1 MIKKDNMKKQDQRIQ
16 LVASTEFRNDVDKWR
31 REQTDLPSHSEAIRR
46 LVKIALRSGDSE
58 TMKMITAIIR
68 PHKYEDVRN
77 ALIDIGI
84 EGLSATEIRGFGRQR
99 GQTEIYRGAEY
110 KTTEVPKIKIEIVVP
125 ATKLDQVV
133 NIISKSSET
142 GKVGDGKI
150 FVSNIDQA
158 IRIRTGEKGEEAI

>member
-1 MIKKDNMKKQDQRIQ
+1 MKKQDQRIQ

-58 TMKMITAIIR
+58 TMKVITAIIR

-110 KTTEVPKIKIEIVVP
+110 KTTEVPKIKIEIVIP

-158 IRIRTGEKGEEAI
+158 IRIRTGETQDDAL

>member
-1 MIKKDNMKKQDQRIQ
+1 MKKQDQRIL

-110 KTTEVPKIKIEIVVP
+110 KTTEVPKIKIEIVIP

-158 IRIRTGEKGEEAI
+158 IRIRTGETQDDAL

>member
-1 MIKKDNMKKQDQRIQ
+1 MKKQDQRIQ

-46 LVKIALRSGDSE
+46 LVKIALRPGDSE

-110 KTTEVPKIKIEIVVP
+110 KTTEVPKIKIEIVIP

-158 IRIRTGEKGEEAI
+158 IRIRTGETQDDAL

>member
-1 MIKKDNMKKQDQRIQ
+1 MKKQDQRIQ

-77 ALIDIGI
+77 ALIDVGI

-110 KTTEVPKIKIEIVVP
+110 KTTEVPKIKIEIVIT

-158 IRIRTGEKGEEAI
+158 IRIRTGETQDDAL

>member
-1 MIKKDNMKKQDQRIQ
+1 MKKQDQRIL
-16 LVASTEFRNDVDKWR
+16 LVASTELRNDVDKWR

-110 KTTEVPKIKIEIVVP
+110 KTTEVPKIKIEIVIP

-158 IRIRTGEKGEEAI
+158 IRIRTGETQDDAL

>member
-1 MIKKDNMKKQDQRIQ
+1 M
-16 LVASTEFRNDVDKWR
+16 ASTEFRNDVDKWR

-77 ALIDIGI
+77 ALINIGI

-110 KTTEVPKIKIEIVVP
+110 KTTEVPKIKIEIVIP

-158 IRIRTGEKGEEAI
+158 IRIRTGETQDDAL

>member
-1 MIKKDNMKKQDQRIQ
+1 MKKQDQRIQ

-58 TMKMITAIIR
+58 TMKKITAIIR

-110 KTTEVPKIKIEIVVP
+110 KTTEVPKIKIEIVIP

-158 IRIRTGEKGEEAI
+158 IRIRTGETQDDAL

>member
-1 MIKKDNMKKQDQRIQ
+1 MKKQDQRIQ

-58 TMKMITAIIR
+58 TMKMITSIIR

-110 KTTEVPKIKIEIVVP
+110 KTTEVPKIKIEIVIP

-158 IRIRTGEKGEEAI
+158 IRIRTGETQDDAL

>member
-1 MIKKDNMKKQDQRIQ
+1 MKKQDQRIQ

-110 KTTEVPKIKIEIVVP
+110 KTTEVPKITLIIGIIFIQNGILRDIQKYLNLLLRKF
-125 ATKLDQVV
+125 TKTNTL
-133 NIISKSSET
+133 
-142 GKVGDGKI
+142 
-150 FVSNIDQA
+150 IDF
-158 IRIRTGEKGEEAI
+158 

>member
-1 MIKKDNMKKQDQRIQ
+1 MKKQDQRIQ

-77 ALIDIGI
+77 ALINIGI

-110 KTTEVPKIKIEIVVP
+110 KTTEVPKIKIEIVIP

-158 IRIRTGEKGEEAI
+158 IRIRTGETQDDAL

>member
-1 MIKKDNMKKQDQRIQ
+1 MKKQDQRIQ

-77 ALIDIGI
+77 ALINIGI

-110 KTTEVPKIKIEIVVP
+110 KTTEVPKIKIEIVIP

-158 IRIRTGEKGEEAI
+158 IIIRTGETQDDAL

>member
-1 MIKKDNMKKQDQRIQ
+1 MKKQDQRIQ

-46 LVKIALRSGDSE
+46 LVKIALRSGSE

-158 IRIRTGEKGEEAI
+158 IRIRTGETQDDAL

>member
-1 MIKKDNMKKQDQRIQ
+1 MKKQDQRIQ

-110 KTTEVPKIKIEIVVP
+110 KTTEVPKIKIEIVIP

-150 FVSNIDQA
+150 FVSNIEQA
-158 IRIRTGEKGEEAI
+158 IRIRTGETQDDAL

>member
-1 MIKKDNMKKQDQRIQ
+1 MKKQDQRIQ

-46 LVKIALRSGDSE
+46 LVKIALCSGDSE

-110 KTTEVPKIKIEIVVP
+110 KTTEVPKIKIEIVIP

-158 IRIRTGEKGEEAI
+158 IRIRTGETQDDAL

>member
-1 MIKKDNMKKQDQRIQ
+1 MKKQDQRIQ

-110 KTTEVPKIKIEIVVP
+110 KTTEVPKIKIEIVIP

-158 IRIRTGEKGEEAI
+158 IRIRTGETQDDALQKWK

>member
-1 MIKKDNMKKQDQRIQ
+1 MKKQDQRIQ

-58 TMKMITAIIR
+58 TMKMITAIIS

-110 KTTEVPKIKIEIVVP
+110 KTTEVPKIKIEIVIP

-158 IRIRTGEKGEEAI
+158 IRIRTGETQDDAL

>member
-1 MIKKDNMKKQDQRIQ
+1 MYNKNMNKQDQRIQ

-110 KTTEVPKIKIEIVVP
+110 KTTEVPKIKIEIVIP

-158 IRIRTGEKGEEAI
+158 IRIRTGETQDDAL

>member
-1 MIKKDNMKKQDQRIQ
+1 MKKQDQRIQ

-158 IRIRTGEKGEEAI
+158 ITMRTGETQDDAL

>member
-1 MIKKDNMKKQDQRIQ
+1 M
-16 LVASTEFRNDVDKWR
+16 
-31 REQTDLPSHSEAIRR
+31 
-46 LVKIALRSGDSE
+46 
-58 TMKMITAIIR
+58 R

-110 KTTEVPKIKIEIVVP
+110 KTTEVPKIKIEIVIP

-158 IRIRTGEKGEEAI
+158 IRIRTGETQDDAL

>member
-1 MIKKDNMKKQDQRIQ
+1 MKKQDQRIQ

-110 KTTEVPKIKIEIVVP
+110 KTTEVPKIKIEIVIP

-150 FVSNIDQA
+150 FVFDLHSA
-158 IRIRTGEKGEEAI
+158 TRIRTGETENNAL

>member
-1 MIKKDNMKKQDQRIQ
+1 MKKQDQRIQ

-110 KTTEVPKIKIEIVVP
+110 KTTEVPKIKIEIVIP

-142 GKVGDGKI
+142 GKVGDGQI

-158 IRIRTGEKGEEAI
+158 IRIRTGETQDDAL

>member
-1 MIKKDNMKKQDQRIQ
+1 MCIRD
-16 LVASTEFRNDVDKWR
+16 S
-31 REQTDLPSHSEAIRR
+31 SEAIRR

-110 KTTEVPKIKIEIVVP
+110 KTTEVPKIKIEIVIP

-158 IRIRTGEKGEEAI
+158 IRIRTGETQDDAL